1 MWVLPDG
8 NFFDRGREPP
18 GQNARNR
25 FSSNQY
31 RVCPYSTTKCDCN
44 IDKRFKSGFYHLV
57 DFDRGQ
63 KSCDWKD
70 DMRFSGEPDRV
81 CSYST
86 IQYFFNIDKRF

>member
-1 MWVLPDG
+1 MIHRRL
-8 NFFDRGREPP
+8 
-18 GQNARNR
+18 
-25 FSSNQY
+25 SSNQY
-31 RVCPYSTTKCDCN
+31 RICPYSINEGGFDTDR
-44 IDKRFKSGFYHLV
+44 RFKSGFYHLV
-57 DFDRGQ
+57 DYDRGQ